1 MQSYDLSTAQGQQE
15 FQRWIVELIRKEIN
29 SYVRQVLFDRNAT
42 YIDNNLTTTPLTDA
56 ERLARLEAAVFRR

>member
-1 MQSYDLSTAQGQQE
+1 MQSYDFSTAQGQQE

-29 SYVRQVLFDRNAT
+29 SYVQQVLFQRNTT

-56 ERLARLEAAVFRR
+56 ERLTRLETAVFRR